1 MKKKIC
7 ICGGGAN
14 GIVAA
19 LFFENKN
26 FDVTLIEKSN
36 SIGGILKSNKS
47 DNYHLDQGYW
57 MPNYTGIK
65 DMDNFF
71 DRIFPKNKFSKFLYK
86 KKDIAGSII
95 NNKFN
100 PNSSFPDFKTYPKKI
115 QKKIANKI
123 LKNNLN
129 KDYLNNFKVNLDTFF
144 NNRFGNVAN
153 NLVFK
158 NISKKFWRLDS
169 KKISSAALKVVHL
182 GRINL
187 FSEKKS
193 LQLKKFPELDEVI
206 AYPNQFKIPLGF
218 IKDKTPSFYPKNYG
232 LKNFLD
238 HLLPIIKKKIKLKLN
253 SEISKITINKKK
265 INIHINKKKI
275 RFDYVLWCGP
285 NKDLFQLFS
294 KKNINLFHK
303 PIKHVTYYALVN
315 KKINDGGIY
324 WYWDY
329 DINNPVIRVS
339 FPNNYSSENNFNNK
353 KILMFEVHEDKKIKN
368 IESYLKKYLLK
379 RKIIKRNNS
388 FKLIPNSTFSRYFFV
403 PSVENVKLE
412 NNIINFLKKKL
423 PPNIFLCSA
432 QISNFKFYFHD
443 LIKMAYESFL
453 KIKQD
458 EI

>member
-26 FDVTLIEKSN
+26 FDVTLIERSN

-47 DNYHLDQGYW
+47 SNYHLDQGYW

-71 DRIFPKNKFSKFLYK
+71 DKIFPKEKFNKFFFK

-95 NNKFN
+95 NKKFN
-100 PNSSFPDFKTYPKKI
+100 PNSSFPDFKTYSKKI
-115 QKKIANKI
+115 QKDIANEI
-123 LKNNLN
+123 LKNKFN
-129 KDYLNNFKVNLDTFF
+129 KDYLNNSKVNLDTYL
-144 NNRFGNVAN
+144 NNRFGNIAK

-158 NISKKFWRLDS
+158 NISKKFWRLDL
-169 KKISSAALKVVHL
+169 KKISSAAIKVVHL

-193 LQLKKFPELDEVI
+193 LQLKKNPRLNEVV
-206 AYPNQFKIPLGF
+206 AYPNQFKIPLSF

-232 LKNFLD
+232 LNNFLD
-238 HLLPIIKKKIKLKLN
+238 HLLPMIKKKIKLNLN
-253 SEISKITINKKK
+253 TQISKISVIKKK
-265 INIHINKKKI
+265 INICANQKNLK
-275 RFDYVLWCGP
+275 FDYVLWCGP
-285 NKDLFQLFS
+285 NKELFQLFS
-294 KKNINLFHK
+294 KQKINLFHK
-303 PIKHVTYYALVN
+303 PIKHMTYYALVD

-329 DINNPVIRVS
+329 DIKNSVIRVT
-339 FPNNYSSENNFNNK
+339 FPNNYSSKNNFKNK
-353 KILMFEVHEDKKIKN
+353 KIVMFEVHEDKKIKN
-368 IESYLKKYLLK
+368 IESYLKEYLLK

-388 FKLIPNSTFSRYFFV
+388 LKLIPNSTFSRYFFI
-403 PSVENVKLE
+403 PSIENVRLE

-423 PPNIFLCSA
+423 PSNLFLCSA
-432 QISNFKFYFHD
+432 QISNFKFYFDD
-443 LIKMAYESFL
+443 LIKLVHESYL
-453 KIKQD
+453 KIKQN
-458 EI
+458 EF